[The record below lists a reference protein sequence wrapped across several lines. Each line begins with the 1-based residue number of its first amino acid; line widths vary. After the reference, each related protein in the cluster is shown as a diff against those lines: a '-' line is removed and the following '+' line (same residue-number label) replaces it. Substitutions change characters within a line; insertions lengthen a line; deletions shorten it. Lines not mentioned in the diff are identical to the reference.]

1 MITIEAEPGAVPIDP
16 DRTAVVIIDMQRDF
30 LEPGGFGDSLGND
43 IGQLARAVAP
53 CKALLAGARA
63 GTACW

>member
-1 MITIEAEPGAVPIDP
+1 MITIAAQPAPIAVDP

-43 IGQLARAVAP
+43 LSQLAKVVP
-53 CKALLAGARA
+53 P
-63 GTACW
+63 